1 MVLVI
6 NLAVWIKLKRKKKI
20 WSTYLQS
27 VLAFYP
33 KQTKENYPQFTKL
46 DALVVLQQHFMFHRS
61 HRRMCGSSDSYKHF
75 TDKVQNGCSPPDNWL
90 GKQQHD
96 WWWTGLEK
104 TRGHN
109 FMLLQIL
116 KQQAKKKKN
125 SHFSCLIKSHLW
137 VGENPVHANYI
148 MTNKHRFMRFLQ
160 AMHSIFSHP

>member
-6 NLAVWIKLKRKKKI
+6 NLAVRIKLKRKKKI

-46 DALVVLQQHFMFHRS
+46 DTLVVLQQHFMFHRS

-104 TRGHN
+104 TWGPN

-116 KQQAKKKKN
+116 KQQAKKKKFTFQLFN
-125 SHFSCLIKSHLW
+125 KITFVGGRESSSCKLYNDQQTQIYEVPASHALHF
-137 VGENPVHANYI
+137 
-148 MTNKHRFMRFLQ
+148 
-160 AMHSIFSHP
+160 